1 VQSGSG
7 AGSGSSDPRRSSYG
21 RGYWLRRCEGFLVE
35 TPTRRIGRVA
45 GIRYGERSNE
55 PEVLEVRAG
64 LLGTRKGSI
73 ILDVTDEEGEELGRK
88 GRRQARRGR
97 RPKAA
102 QSN

>member
-7 AGSGSSDPRRSSYG
+7 AGNGSSDPRRSSYG

-35 TPTRRIGRVA
+35 TSTKRIGRVA

-64 LLGTRKGSI
+64 LFGRTRLLIS
-73 ILDVTDEEGEELGRK
+73 VEEVAEVDAEE
-88 GRRQARRGR
+88 RRIVLNDPPQLLSG
-97 RPKAA
+97 
-102 QSN
+102 